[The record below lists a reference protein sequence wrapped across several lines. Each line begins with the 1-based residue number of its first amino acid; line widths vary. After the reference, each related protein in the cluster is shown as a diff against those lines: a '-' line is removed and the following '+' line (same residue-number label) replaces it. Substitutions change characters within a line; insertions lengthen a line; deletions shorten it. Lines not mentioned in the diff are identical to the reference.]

1 MQVFSQKR
9 HKGMFAKS
17 ATLIAV
23 SSILS
28 VAAAQAADVTSP
40 KLVLTAYSNG
50 VGGEALLGGKF
61 ADAFKEIEMDRS
73 TSSSAYTARLNN
85 QCVAYIATK
94 QLDEAKSTCSA
105 ALRAAKNERIS
116 AQRYSPGSLREN
128 AYVAIA
134 YTNRAVVHLLT
145 KNTAGATE
153 DLARAKA
160 LAPTADFVA
169 KNLAAVQSTR
179 STIAQLEV
187 APSR

>member
-1 MQVFSQKR
+1 VFSQKR

-28 VAAAQAADVTSP
+28 VAAAQADTASQ

-50 VGGEALLGGKF
+50 SGGESLMSGKY
-61 ADAFKEIEMDRS
+61 ADAFKEIEKER
-73 TSSSAYTARLNN
+73 TISSSAYTAKLNN
-85 QCVAYIATK
+85 LCVAYAATK
-94 QLDEAKSTCSA
+94 QLTEAKSMCTA
-105 ALRAAKNERIS
+105 ALKAAKYDRIS
-116 AQRYSPGSLREN
+116 SQRYSPGSLREN

-134 YTNRAVVHLLT
+134 YTNRAVVHMLT
-145 KNTAGATE
+145 KNTAGASE

-169 KNLAAVQSTR
+169 KNLAAVQSSR

>member
-1 MQVFSQKR
+1 VFSQKR

-17 ATLIAV
+17 ATFVAV
-23 SSILS
+23 ASILS

-40 KLVLTAYSNG
+40 KMVLTAYSNG
-50 VGGEALLGGKF
+50 SGGESLMNGKY
-61 ADAFKEIEMDRS
+61 ADAFREIEKDR
-73 TSSSAYTARLNN
+73 TSSASAYTAKLNN
-85 QCVAYIATK
+85 LCVAYAATR
-94 QLDEAKSTCSA
+94 QLTEAKSTCTA
-105 ALRAAKNERIS
+105 ALKSAKYDRIS
-116 AQRYSPGSLREN
+116 SQRYSPGSLREN

-145 KNTAGATE
+145 KNTAGANE

-160 LAPTADFVA
+160 LAPSADFVA
-169 KNLAAVQSTR
+169 KNLVAAQSSR